1 MFRTFGRTCNQLL
14 SPGPVKMMSLRLQ
27 FHCLRFQKPFGMV
40 RIVLDTAETKW
51 TPSEKQAL
59 FQFSFFGGGSR
70 FCDHWMIA
78 AAFFALCHVTAVRR
92 NPQSRGEK
100 MVSFLDRRSLSCLY
114 HEYRFSLM
122 NTGAFGRTSVQV
134 TASYNA

>member
-78 AAFFALCHVTAVRR
+78 AAFLRFVMSQLSEGIHKVV
-92 NPQSRGEK
+92 EK
-100 MVSFLDRRSLSCLY
+100 RWFP
-114 HEYRFSLM
+114 F
-122 NTGAFGRTSVQV
+122 
-134 TASYNA
+134 